1 MTRTG
6 PAGQRCCHLCNVQCV
21 LFQVLLCCLVAYA
34 AGQAL
39 PGELPATPYSFS
51 HDNTDE
57 FGTRITREETSDEN
71 NNKVGSYS
79 YTDPNGI
86 TRTVR
91 YVADADG
98 FRVTV
103 ETNEPGTKT
112 SNPADAPFYSNAV
125 EPPPAPAA
133 PRPTPT
139 AAIVR
144 PVPRPYVVQSA
155 PVVHTL
161 HATPVALH
169 ATPFAIH
176 AAPIS
181 YGTVH
186 HATPVTV
193 GGHPIAISH
202 APLTY
207 TLGRAKS

>member
-1 MTRTG
+1 MLR
-6 PAGQRCCHLCNVQCV
+6 
-21 LFQVLLCCLVAYA
+21 QVLLCCFVAYVT
-34 AGQAL
+34 GQAL

-125 EPPPAPAA
+125 EAPPAPAA
-133 PRPTPT
+133 PRPTLT
-139 AAIVR
+139 ATVVR
-144 PVPRPYVVQSA
+144 PAARPITVQSA
-155 PVVHTL
+155 PVFHALHATPVTL
-161 HATPVALH
+161 HATPYTVQ
-169 ATPFAIH
+169 
-176 AAPIS
+176 AAPIT
-181 YGTVH
+181 YGT
-186 HATPVTV
+186 AQRLTPVTL
-193 GGHPIAISH
+193 GGRQILAH

>member
-1 MTRTG
+1 M
-6 PAGQRCCHLCNVQCV
+6 LSK
-21 LFQVLLCCLVAYA
+21 VLLCCLVAYA

-112 SNPADAPFYSNAV
+112 SNPADAAFYSNAV
-125 EPPPAPAA
+125 EPPPALAA
-133 PRPTPT
+133 PRPAQT
-139 AAIVR
+139 ATIVR
-144 PVPRPYVVQSA
+144 PAPRPYVVQSA
-155 PVVHTL
+155 PAVHAL
-161 HATPVALH
+161 HATPVTLH

-176 AAPIS
+176 AAPIT
-181 YGTVH
+181 YGTAH
-186 HATPVTV
+186 HVTPVT
-193 GGHPIAISH
+193 GGGSRIAIAR